1 MPRGTNNSGGA
12 REGGGEEQSGD
23 LSLQQMMKVMSG
35 QLADINKKLEKIDT
49 IESDVRGLRVL
60 LNDVKQENKQLKEEV
75 KKKEQQLQDMNV
87 RLNHQED
94 RLNSLEQH
102 HRGWSARVLN
112 VPLNQEEESDNIR
125 VRDKVY
131 NMALLPIL
139 RGAVSKNLLPSVPTA
154 EQLLEVAH
162 VLPGPTG
169 QPKPVIMRFYNR
181 HVRDVCFRLKKHFAP
196 REERGSTGGGGAGG
210 GGARGGGGGGGGGA
224 AGGGGAG
231 GDREEG
237 GFEGR
242 GRYLYP
248 LYEDLTRSA
257 FQKMRAISKDSRVKA
272 CWSVKGQ
279 IKFILSSKPEEV
291 KRVNSLLDPLDI
303 ILK

>member
-1 MPRGTNNSGGA
+1 MTRGKNKSGVA
-12 REGGGEEQSGD
+12 GEVSEDDGC
-23 LSLQQMMKVMSG
+23 SLQEMMKDMSK
-35 QLADINKKLEKIDT
+35 QLTSINTKLERMET
-49 IESDVRGLRVL
+49 IETEVRGLKVI
-60 LNDVKQENKQLKEEV
+60 LNDLKAENKELKAEARATER
-75 KKKEQQLQDMNV
+75 KLQEMNE
-87 RLNHQED
+87 RNNHLEN

-112 VPLNQEEESDNIR
+112 IPLSKEEETDNIK

-131 NMALLPIL
+131 IHALLPIL
-139 RGAVSKNLLPSVPTA
+139 RGAVEKNLLQAIPTA

-162 VLPGPTG
+162 ILPGPAG

-181 HVRDVCFRLKKHFAP
+181 NVRDLCFRLKKHYAP
-196 REERGSTGGGGAGG
+196 RVERGSPGGGGAGG
-210 GGARGGGGGGGGGA
+210 GGARGGGGGA
-224 AGGGGAG
+224 AGGAG
-231 GDREEG
+231 GDVGDEEAG

-242 GRYLYP
+242 GRYRYP

-257 FQKMRAISKDSRVKA
+257 FLKMRAISKDSRVKA

-279 IKFILSSKPEEV
+279 IRFILNSKPEEV
-291 KRVNSLLDPLDI
+291 KRVESLLDNLDT

>member
-12 REGGGEEQSGD
+12 REGGGEEQSSD
-23 LSLQQMMKVMSG
+23 LSIQEMMRKMSG

-49 IESDVRGLRVL
+49 IESDVRGLKIL
-60 LNDVKQENKQLKEEV
+60 LNDVKHENKQLREEV
-75 KKKEQQLQDMNV
+75 KMKEKQLQDMNT

-112 VPLNQEEESDNIR
+112 IPLSQEEESDNIK

-139 RGAVSKNLLPSVPTA
+139 RGAVSKHLLPGVPTA

-162 VLPGPTG
+162 VLPGPAG

-196 REERGSTGGGGAGG
+196 RMDRGTGGGGAGG
-210 GGARGGGGGGGGGA
+210 GGAGGGGGGA

-231 GDREEG
+231 AGAGDREGG

-242 GRYLYP
+242 GRYLFP

-257 FQKMRAISKDSRVKA
+257 FQKMRAIAKDSRVKA
-272 CWSVKGQ
+272 CWTVKGQ
-279 IKFILSSKPEEV
+279 IKFTLVNKPEDV
-291 KRVNSLLDPLDI
+291 KRVSSLLDPLDD